1 MILTCPNCGTQ
12 YVVKDDAIPPEGRQ
26 VRCAACK
33 HSWHQDPQPHA
44 VVEDA
49 PVAEPLAEPGPAT
62 ETALAEDFE
71 APAENESV
79 AESTMIQPRS
89 GPEAE
94 ERAYEEAVIEGEVDV
109 ASADAAPVEAQP
121 AETEPE
127 ATQAPAAAE
136 DWNEPPHAEAAPDMF
151 SPFAEN
157 GEVEPRRRRPVVAIL
172 IIALIIIVAAAAFWL
187 YAPPELKARLG
198 LGAASATPLQLVKT
212 NMVLQQL
219 ESGNQLLTISG
230 RVINPTNKEQEVPPL
245 QARLN
250 NAQGK
255 MIYSW
260 TIAPPVRS
268 LPAGGSTSF
277 NSAEVNVPPGGQTI
291 KIVLAPSG
299 PKSL

>member
-33 HSWHQDPQPHA
+33 HSWHQDPLPHA
-44 VVEDA
+44 GVEDA
-49 PVAEPLAEPGPAT
+49 PAAQHERLAEPEPVT
-62 ETALAEDFE
+62 ETAPAEDNQV
-71 APAENESV
+71 PAEDESV
-79 AESTMIQPRS
+79 AESTMIEPRS

-94 ERAYEEAVIEGEVDV
+94 ERAYEEAVIEGEADV
-109 ASADAAPVEAQP
+109 ASAEAAP
-121 AETEPE
+121 AETELE
-127 ATQAPAAAE
+127 TTQAPPATE
-136 DWNEPPHAEAAPDMF
+136 DWNEPPHGEAAADMFTPFAAPD
-151 SPFAEN
+151 
-157 GEVEPRRRRPVVAIL
+157 EVEPRRRRPLVAIL
-172 IIALIIIVAAAAFWL
+172 IVALIVILAAAAFWF
-187 YAPPELKARLG
+187 YAPPDLKARLG
-198 LGAASATPLQLVKT
+198 LGAAGATPLQLVKT

-255 MIYSW
+255 VIYSW

-299 PKSL
+299 TQTL